1 MKPAYKREL
10 ANFLIDAYR
19 VSIRR
24 ATAVVQLRQGTYFYR
39 PYPRVQVDNGSEFI
53 SVALDQW
60 AYEQGVTLDFSR
72 PGKPMDNAFIESF
85 NDSLRQV
92 KIFIYST
99 PRYFDPA
106 VNASLALNVMKLVK
120 LFLPDSF

>member
-1 MKPAYKREL
+1 MKPARKREL